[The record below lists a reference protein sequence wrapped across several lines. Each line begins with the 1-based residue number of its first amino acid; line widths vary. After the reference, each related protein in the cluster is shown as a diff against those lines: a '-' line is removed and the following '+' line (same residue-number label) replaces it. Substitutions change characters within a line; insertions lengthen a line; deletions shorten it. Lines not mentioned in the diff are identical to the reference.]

1 MTATPAVLLRGA
13 VAMPQVGIGVFLVDD
28 DGAERV
34 VRTAIEAGYRSVDT
48 AAAYQNERGVGRAI
62 ATCGLPRDELF
73 VTTKIWNTE
82 HGFSATTRAARE
94 SLDRLGLDHVDLLLI
109 HWPVPEQDRYVPTWQ
124 ALLHLREAGL
134 ARAVGVSNF
143 EPEHITRLLA
153 ATGEPPAVNQVELHP
168 LFTQEPLRRFGAATG
183 IVTEAWHPL
192 APGSG
197 LLADPVVGR
206 IAAKHD
212 RSAAQVVLR
221 WHVQQGHVVIP
232 KSVHAA
238 RIRENIDLYD
248 FALDVADM
256 AALAGLSQDRRLGPD
271 PATFFLP

>member
-28 DGAERV
+28 ADAERV
-34 VRTAIEAGYRSVDT
+34 VRTAIDAGYRSVDT
-48 AAAYQNERGVGRAI
+48 AAAYQNERGVGRAV
-62 ATCGLPRDELF
+62 AACGVPRGDLF

-94 SLDRLGLDHVDLLLI
+94 SLDRLGLDYVDLLLV

-143 EPEHITRLLA
+143 QPEHITRLLE

-168 LFTQEPLRRFGAATG
+168 LFTQDPLRRFGAATG

-192 APGSG
+192 APGTG
-197 LLADPVVGR
+197 LLTDPVVAR
-206 IAAKHD
+206 IAVKHG

-232 KSVHAA
+232 KSTRPE
-238 RIRENIDLYD
+238 RIRENIDVYG

-256 AALAGLSQDRRLGPD
+256 ADLDGLNQGKRLGPD